1 MFYGERSWTYAELES
16 MAGALASGFAA
27 RGIRAGDRIAFL
39 LPNSPELVFI
49 NLACCKLGA
58 VAVPLNIRL
67 TGHELTYNINHSEAR
82 ICVVHGS
89 LQSVLEPFLNRLTTV
104 ESLFIAG
111 LRHSGGG
118 FESLEALIDESRP
131 FTTWP
136 DTSEETPVT
145 ILYTSGTTA
154 RPKGVT
160 HTQLSLGNT
169 VSRYLQAVHMQ
180 ESDVVLGMLSM
191 AHIFA
196 YALQLLPSLCAG
208 ATVVVMPGNDPKNT
222 LEQMTR
228 HRVSHLYGLPAM
240 FNALIETAET
250 TAYDASRLR
259 YCLGG
264 GDAVSPALN
273 DKMRSVFG
281 IDLHQACGMT
291 EVIPYCLNRPGE
303 NRVGTIGK
311 PFPGVN
317 LRLIDNNGNPAG
329 PEEEGEIQI
338 QSDAL
343 MAGYWNDPEA
353 TAAAMDD
360 GWFCTGDLGRC
371 DETGYYRFVGRSK
384 EIIVCGGS
392 NISPL
397 EVEEVLLRHPAVQ
410 EVAVVGKPDPVLAE
424 TVAAFVVLKFGQTL
438 SVEELLKFTESQLAL
453 FKQPR
458 TVIFLADLPRSA
470 TGKIKRK
477 ALKDSF
483 TGTETGI

>member
-1 MFYGERSWTYAELES
+1 
-16 MAGALASGFAA
+16 
-27 RGIRAGDRIAFL
+27 
-39 LPNSPELVFI
+39 
-49 NLACCKLGA
+49 
-58 VAVPLNIRL
+58 
-67 TGHELTYNINHSEAR
+67 
-82 ICVVHGS
+82 
-89 LQSVLEPFLNRLTTV
+89 
-104 ESLFIAG
+104 
-111 LRHSGGG
+111 
-118 FESLEALIDESRP
+118 
-131 FTTWP
+131 
-136 DTSEETPVT
+136 
-145 ILYTSGTTA
+145 
-154 RPKGVT
+154 
-160 HTQLSLGNT
+160 
-169 VSRYLQAVHMQ
+169 
-180 ESDVVLGMLSM
+180 
-191 AHIFA
+191 
-196 YALQLLPSLCAG
+196 
-208 ATVVVMPGNDPKNT
+208 
-222 LEQMTR
+222 
-228 HRVSHLYGLPAM
+228 
-240 FNALIETAET
+240 
-250 TAYDASRLR
+250 
-259 YCLGG
+259 
-264 GDAVSPALN
+264 
-273 DKMRSVFG
+273 
-281 IDLHQACGMT
+281 
-291 EVIPYCLNRPGE
+291 
-303 NRVGTIGK
+303 
-311 PFPGVN
+311 